1 MVNRILNHLDLF
13 GVFSTWRDWVVVC
26 VFIIW
31 VVGLFIL
38 ATAITVRNKTKKKDA
53 SLMAIISL
61 YLIYTYIVVE
71 IVVAVSK
78 YKRIQD
84 NLEAASIYE
93 QRGEYETAYEI
104 YCDLY
109 DEFGDYRD
117 LISRMKR
124 CAEQISVETN

>member
-26 VFIIW
+26 VFLLW
-31 VVGLFIL
+31 VVGLFVL
-38 ATAITVRNKTKKKDA
+38 ATMITVRNKTKKKDA
-53 SLMAIISL
+53 SLMTIISI
-61 YLIYTYIVVE
+61 YLAYTYIVIV
-71 IVVAVSK
+71 IVVSTSN

-84 NLEAASIYE
+84 DLEAASICE

-109 DEFGDYRD
+109 DEFGNYRD
-117 LISRMKR
+117 LIFRMKR